1 MFSVFCLA
9 SVLTASAS
17 DDSVRAWSAAEDHI
31 ARGNLTEAFIALEE
45 ASEGVAA
52 PIAIFQEAILR
63 QAALDGSESANE
75 AFIASVN
82 ELADIEYGEMRIL
95 ATYQPAAQPVFY
107 RSVINREIAE
117 NTMAALTLQ
126 AAALEDSRGN
136 ADAAAAFRER
146 IIQVWPETVDARYL
160 TMSTQHAAH

>member
-1 MFSVFCLA
+1 MTALM
-9 SVLTASAS
+9 TASAS
-17 DDSVRAWSAAEDHI
+17 DPSVRAWAAAEEHI
-31 ARGNLTEAFIALEE
+31 ATGNLTEAFEALEI

-52 PIAIFQEAILR
+52 PIAVFQEAILR
-63 QAALDGSESANE
+63 QSALDGSEESIT

-82 ELADIEYGEMRIL
+82 ALGEIEYAEMRIL

-126 AAALEDSRGN
+126 AAALEEARGN
-136 ADAAAAFRER
+136 TDAAAGFRER
-146 IIQVWPETVDARYL
+146 IVMSWPESVDGQYL
-160 TMSTQHAAH
+160 AMDMQQAGR